1 MMFLHRFAAR
11 SAMFA
16 CGAACLLLTARAEE
30 ATQVPATEG
39 EATPSTPAA
48 VAEETPDGDQPGQP
62 LLNDAINAKLE
73 IDEIDDFGRV
83 LDLCKK
89 ALEKGLDADSKKFA
103 EDLYTGTLIDR
114 AAMLSAAILDADE
127 PDQQWRR
134 IRSFAMRDLNEVVA
148 RDPRFG
154 SVHLMIAR
162 LEALPGGNRARAAA
176 AATKA
181 LELLGDDQLQ
191 KAQANLV
198 LASLDDDPEKQL
210 RFLDAAVELSPRDA
224 DVRRA
229 RGMHL
234 LMQDEYEKARED
246 LAVAVE
252 EEPEDPS
259 LLEALGMACM
269 MSEQMEDARK
279 AFDRA
284 IELDPEAA
292 GPLLQRARVYAVGGD
307 QDKALADIDRAIDLA
322 PRDQAARL
330 LRARIQQQAGNTEA
344 ALADIDRAIDLAPR
358 DQAARLLRARI
369 QQQAGNT
376 EAALADIE
384 AVLEQ
389 DADMPAALELKG
401 LIAAEREDYPE
412 AIRCFRKLV
421 AKNPDDA
428 VVLSQ
433 LGTLFLAAK
442 QPREAIRR
450 FTKALEIDAD
460 NFPSRR
466 GRSDAEI
473 SIGDHVAAIADL
485 EKAYALKPD
494 DTGILNNLAWLLA
507 TSPNDDI
514 RDADRAIELAT
525 KACEATEWKEPH
537 IVSTLAAGYAEK
549 GDFETARK
557 YSQQAVDDEEL
568 ADEVKDQLRGELASY
583 EAGKPWRERQ
593 EVAEGGDAVPRPEA
607 GLKPEKEK
615 PAATASR
622 ERKPRRPFDE

>member
-1 MMFLHRFAAR
+1 MTFLHRFAAR
-11 SAMFA
+11 PAMFA
-16 CGAACLLLTARAEE
+16 VGVACLLLTARADE
-30 ATQVPATEG
+30 ATKEPVTEG

-48 VAEETPDGDQPGQP
+48 VAEETPDGDHPGQP
-62 LLNDAINAKLE
+62 FLNDANNAKLE

-114 AAMLSAAILDADE
+114 AAMLAGAILDADE

-148 RDPRFG
+148 RDPGIG

-176 AATKA
+176 EATKA

-191 KAQANLV
+191 RAQANLV

-229 RGMHL
+229 RGLHL

-252 EEPEDPS
+252 EEPEDPA

-279 AFDRA
+279 AFDKA

-292 GPLLQRARVYAVGGD
+292 GPLLQRARVYAVEGN
-307 QDKALADIDRAIDLA
+307 QEKALSDIDRAVELA

-344 ALADIDRAIDLAPR
+344 ALADID
-358 DQAARLLRARI
+358 
-369 QQQAGNT
+369 
-376 EAALADIE
+376 

-401 LIAAEREDYPE
+401 LMAAEREDYPE

-421 AKNPDDA
+421 AK
-428 VVLSQ
+428 
-433 LGTLFLAAK
+433 
-442 QPREAIRR
+442 
-450 FTKALEIDAD
+450 
-460 NFPSRR
+460 
-466 GRSDAEI
+466 
-473 SIGDHVAAIADL
+473 
-485 EKAYALKPD
+485 
-494 DTGILNNLAWLLA
+494 
-507 TSPNDDI
+507 
-514 RDADRAIELAT
+514 
-525 KACEATEWKEPH
+525 
-537 IVSTLAAGYAEK
+537 
-549 GDFETARK
+549 
-557 YSQQAVDDEEL
+557 
-568 ADEVKDQLRGELASY
+568 
-583 EAGKPWRERQ
+583 
-593 EVAEGGDAVPRPEA
+593 
-607 GLKPEKEK
+607 
-615 PAATASR
+615 
-622 ERKPRRPFDE
+622 

>member
-114 AAMLSAAILDADE
+114 AAMLSGAILDADE

-148 RDPRFG
+148 RDPGFG

-279 AFDRA
+279 AFDKA

-307 QDKALADIDRAIDLA
+307 QDK
-322 PRDQAARL
+322 
-330 LRARIQQQAGNTEA
+330 

-428 VVLSQ
+428 VLLSQ

-607 GLKPEKEK
+607 GIKPEKEK

-622 ERKPRRPFDE
+622 DRKPRRPFDE

>member
-307 QDKALADIDRAIDLA
+307 QDKALADIDH
-322 PRDQAARL
+322 
-330 LRARIQQQAGNTEA
+330 
-344 ALADIDRAIDLAPR
+344 AIDLAPR

>member
-1 MMFLHRFAAR
+1 MTFLHRFAFRPVVVA
-11 SAMFA
+11 A
-16 CGAACLLLTARAEE
+16 CTACLLSAVRAEDAPPE
-30 ATQVPATEG
+30 PAGAG
-39 EATPSTPAA
+39 EATAVEKAA
-48 VAEETPDGDQPGQP
+48 EPTVTEPPVDGDRPGQTF
-62 LLNDAINAKLE
+62 LDDAINAKLE
-73 IDEIDDFGRV
+73 IDDIDDFGDV

-114 AAMLSAAILDADE
+114 AAMLAGAILDAEE

-148 RDPRFG
+148 RDPAIG

-191 KAQANLV
+191 RAQANLV

-224 DVRRA
+224 EVRRA
-229 RGMHL
+229 RGMHFL
-234 LMQDEYEKARED
+234 LQDDYEKSRAD
-246 LAVAVE
+246 LEVAVE
-252 EEPEDPS
+252 EEPEDPA
-259 LLEALGMACM
+259 LFEALGMACM

-284 IELDPEAA
+284 IELDPDAA
-292 GPLLQRARVYAVGGD
+292 GPLLQRARVFAVEGNHER
-307 QDKALADIDRAIDLA
+307 AVADIDRVVKLA
-322 PRDQAARL
+322 PRDPAARL
-330 LRARIQQQAGNTEA
+330 LRARIQQQAGNSES
-344 ALADIDRAIDLAPR
+344 
-358 DQAARLLRARI
+358 
-369 QQQAGNT
+369 
-376 EAALADIE
+376 ALADIE

-389 DADMPAALELKG
+389 DPDMPAALELKG
-401 LIAAEREDYPE
+401 LMAAEREDYPE

-428 VVLSQ
+428 VLLSQ

-460 NFPSRR
+460 DFPSRR

-473 SIGDHVAAIADL
+473 SIGDHVAAVADL
-485 EKAYALKPD
+485 EKAHELKPD
-494 DTGILNNLAWLLA
+494 DTGILNNFAWLLA
-507 TSPNDDI
+507 TSPNDEI

-549 GDFETARK
+549 GDFEAARK
-557 YSQQAVDDEEL
+557 YSRQAVDGEGLD
-568 ADEVKDQLRGELASY
+568 AEVKEQLRSELASY

-593 EVAEGGDAVPRPEA
+593 EVAEGGDAIPRPEA

-615 PAATASR
+615 PPATASR
-622 ERKPRRPFDE
+622 GRKPRRPFDD

>member
-48 VAEETPDGDQPGQP
+48 VAEETPDGDQPGHP

-114 AAMLSAAILDADE
+114 AAMLSGAILDADE

-148 RDPRFG
+148 RDPGFG

-162 LEALPGGNRARAAA
+162 LEAMPGGNRARAAA

-229 RGMHL
+229 RGLHL

-269 MSEQMEDARK
+269 MSEQMDDARK

-307 QDKALADIDRAIDLA
+307 QDK
-322 PRDQAARL
+322 
-330 LRARIQQQAGNTEA
+330 

-622 ERKPRRPFDE
+622 DRKPRRPFDE

>member
-1 MMFLHRFAAR
+1 
-11 SAMFA
+11 
-16 CGAACLLLTARAEE
+16 
-30 ATQVPATEG
+30 
-39 EATPSTPAA
+39 
-48 VAEETPDGDQPGQP
+48 
-62 LLNDAINAKLE
+62 
-73 IDEIDDFGRV
+73 
-83 LDLCKK
+83 
-89 ALEKGLDADSKKFA
+89 
-103 EDLYTGTLIDR
+103 
-114 AAMLSAAILDADE
+114 
-127 PDQQWRR
+127 
-134 IRSFAMRDLNEVVA
+134 
-148 RDPRFG
+148 
-154 SVHLMIAR
+154 
-162 LEALPGGNRARAAA
+162 
-176 AATKA
+176 
-181 LELLGDDQLQ
+181 
-191 KAQANLV
+191 
-198 LASLDDDPEKQL
+198 
-210 RFLDAAVELSPRDA
+210 
-224 DVRRA
+224 
-229 RGMHL
+229 
-234 LMQDEYEKARED
+234 
-246 LAVAVE
+246 VE

-307 QDKALADIDRAIDLA
+307 QDK
-322 PRDQAARL
+322 
-330 LRARIQQQAGNTEA
+330 

-622 ERKPRRPFDE
+622 DRKPRRPFDE

>member
-48 VAEETPDGDQPGQP
+48 VAEETPDGDQPGQSW
-62 LLNDAINAKLE
+62 LNDAINAKLE

-114 AAMLSAAILDADE
+114 AAMLSGAILDADE

-148 RDPRFG
+148 RDPGFG

-162 LEALPGGNRARAAA
+162 LEAMPGGNRARAAA

-229 RGMHL
+229 RGLHL

-307 QDKALADIDRAIDLA
+307 QDK
-322 PRDQAARL
+322 
-330 LRARIQQQAGNTEA
+330 

-622 ERKPRRPFDE
+622 DRKPRRPFDE

>member
-114 AAMLSAAILDADE
+114 AAMLSGAILDADE

-148 RDPRFG
+148 RDPGFG

-229 RGMHL
+229 RGLHL

-307 QDKALADIDRAIDLA
+307 QDK
-322 PRDQAARL
+322 
-330 LRARIQQQAGNTEA
+330 

-622 ERKPRRPFDE
+622 DRKPRRPFDE